1 MIKQI
6 LKYCLII
13 SVFFLPSLANEKINQ
28 CLKNNNCAFIV
39 WGGMTSNTA
48 MSFVVLKQT
57 WITFSQQDKDELK
70 TILQA
75 KIIEA
80 KNNPDKFNNL
90 PPNAPIYK
98 KVNDNISSIRS
109 YSVILSG
116 TKNNSGV
123 LMLDN
128 EIIKNW

>member
-1 MIKQI
+1 M
-6 LKYCLII
+6 
-13 SVFFLPSLANEKINQ
+13 
-28 CLKNNNCAFIV
+28 
-39 WGGMTSNTA
+39 GGATSDPT
-48 MSFVVLKQT
+48 MSFVILKQT
-57 WITFSQQDKDELK
+57 WITFSQQDKNELK

-75 KIIEA
+75 KSMEA

-90 PPNAPIYK
+90 SPKAPIYK
-98 KVNDNISSIRS
+98 KVNNNITNIHS

-128 EIIKNW
+128 EIMKNW